1 MIEELNE
8 RSREVFRR
16 IVEAYLESGTPV
28 GSQTLARTTDLGLS
42 PASIRNVM
50 AQLEAAGLLY
60 APHTSAGRMPTDTG
74 LRLFVD
80 GLLEVG
86 DLTQEERETI
96 ESHCAAAGR
105 SLEDV
110 LSEATTL
117 LSGLSKGAGL
127 VLAPKAEAPLRHIE
141 FVPLAADQALVVI
154 VTESGLVENR
164 VIDLPIGLPPSV
176 LVRAGNY
183 LNARLSGRTIDE
195 ARAEILAE
203 IEQHRAELDA
213 ISARVVEAGLATW
226 GGESQDTL
234 IVRGQANLL
243 NDVSALEDLE
253 RIRKLFEALET
264 KNELIQ
270 LLDLSRR
277 ADGVRI
283 FIGAE
288 NNLFGLS
295 GSSLIIAPY
304 ANRNEKIVGA
314 IGVIGPMRMNYAKVI
329 PMVDYTAKVIGRMLN
344 GRVIPGRQTENA

>member
-1 MIEELNE
+1 MMIDELNQ
-8 RSREVFRR
+8 RSREIFRR
-16 IVEAYLESGTPV
+16 IVETYLENGTPV

-60 APHTSAGRMPTDTG
+60 APHASAGRMPTNTG

-86 DLTQEERETI
+86 DLTREERNTI
-96 ESHCAAAGR
+96 DSHCTAAGR
-105 SLEDV
+105 SFEDV
-110 LSEATTL
+110 LGEATAL

-127 VLAPKAEAPLRHIE
+127 VLAPKADAPLRHIE
-141 FVPLAADQALVVI
+141 FVPLQGDRALVVI

-164 VIDLPIGLPPSV
+164 VIDLPIGLPPSA
-176 LVRAGNY
+176 LVQAGNY

-195 ARAEILAE
+195 TRTEILTE
-203 IEQHRAELDA
+203 IDQHRAELDA
-213 ISARVVEAGLATW
+213 LSARVVEAGLATW
-226 GGESQDTL
+226 GGDSQDTL

-243 NDVSALEDLE
+243 NDVQALEDLE
-253 RIRKLFEALET
+253 HIRKLFEALDT

-270 LLDLSRR
+270 LLDLSRQ
-277 ADGVRI
+277 AEGVRI

-288 NNLFGLS
+288 NSLFGLS

-304 ANRNEKIVGA
+304 ANRNENIVGA
-314 IGVIGPMRMNYAKVI
+314 IGVIGPMRMNYAKII
-329 PMVDYTAKVIGRMLN
+329 PMVDYTAKIIGRILN
-344 GRVIPGRQTENA
+344 

>member
-1 MIEELNE
+1 MMIDELNQ
-8 RSREVFRR
+8 RSREIFRR
-16 IVEAYLESGTPV
+16 IVETYLENGTPV

-60 APHTSAGRMPTDTG
+60 APHASAGRMPTNTG

-86 DLTQEERETI
+86 DLTREERDTI
-96 ESHCAAAGR
+96 DSHCTAAGR
-105 SLEDV
+105 SFEDV
-110 LSEATTL
+110 LGEATAL

-127 VLAPKAEAPLRHIE
+127 VLAPKADAPLRHIE
-141 FVPLAADQALVVI
+141 FVPLQGDRALVVI

-164 VIDLPIGLPPSV
+164 VIDLPIGLPPSA
-176 LVRAGNY
+176 LVQAGNY

-195 ARAEILAE
+195 TRAEILAE
-203 IEQHRAELDA
+203 IDQHRAELDA
-213 ISARVVEAGLATW
+213 LSARVVEAGLATW
-226 GGESQDTL
+226 GGDSQDTL

-243 NDVSALEDLE
+243 NNVQALEDLE
-253 RIRKLFEALET
+253 HIRKLFEALDT

-270 LLDLSRR
+270 LLDLSRQ
-277 ADGVRI
+277 AEGVRI

-288 NNLFGLS
+288 NSLFGLS

-304 ANRNEKIVGA
+304 ANRNENIVGA
-314 IGVIGPMRMNYAKVI
+314 IGVIGPMRMNYAKII
-329 PMVDYTAKVIGRMLN
+329 PMVDYTAKIIGRILN
-344 GRVIPGRQTENA
+344 